1 MKNLLNLGRNLFV
14 LGALLVAGT
23 QATFAEQADYETW
36 NPVRAAEPIPG
47 RVTTARA
54 SSEYVPEGREK
65 IGRLI
70 DRQARSEGI
79 PAALA
84 HAVVTVE
91 SRYNPRARGA
101 AGEIGLMQIKPR
113 TARGMGFRGN
123 ASALYDP
130 KTNIEWGMKYLGE
143 AYRLAGG
150 DVCGTILRYNAG
162 HAARRM
168 NRISARY
175 CGKVRTLLRDRNGI
189 RSASL

>member
-1 MKNLLNLGRNLFV
+1 MKNLLYPGKLVFV
-14 LGALLVAGT
+14 LGALLVAAT
-23 QATFAEQADYETW
+23 QGVLAEQVDYQVW
-36 NPVRAAEPIPG
+36 NRTRTAEPIPG
-47 RVTTARA
+47 QVSGNASARN
-54 SSEYVPEGREK
+54 VPAGREN
-65 IGRLI
+65 IGRMI
-70 DRQARSEGI
+70 DRHARSEGI

-91 SRYNPRARGA
+91 SRYNPRARGG
-101 AGEIGLMQIKPR
+101 AGEIGLMQIKPQ

-130 KTNIEWGMKYLGE
+130 KTNLQWGMKYLGE
-143 AYRLAGG
+143 AYRLADG

-175 CGKVRTLLRDRNGI
+175 CNKVQSLLRTQNGV
-189 RSASL
+189 RSAKL